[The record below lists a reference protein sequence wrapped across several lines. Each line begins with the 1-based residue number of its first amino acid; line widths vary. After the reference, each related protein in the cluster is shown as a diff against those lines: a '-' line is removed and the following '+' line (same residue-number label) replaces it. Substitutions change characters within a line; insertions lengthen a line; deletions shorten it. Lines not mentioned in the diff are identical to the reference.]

1 MKAVEHNHA
10 VPPEELMAYLDGE
23 LEPERAL
30 VVHAHLANCG
40 SCEALA
46 AELRHTSSDMAL
58 WEVAAPVQ
66 SLQPPA
72 SPAGTASKRR
82 SLFAWLSAAP
92 TFQFAG
98 AAAVVVVG
106 LGLLMAIGGRLP
118 LQRKAAS
125 RLNVASSAGIQ
136 RQKKESRDPVAQ
148 HSRPDSGNQRRTNR
162 LRLRQRS
169 RTLRRGPLALRNS
182 RRLPP
187 RLPRRRSSAP

>member
-58 WEVAAPVQ
+58 WEVPAPVQ

-72 SPAGTASKRR
+72 SPVGTASKRL
-82 SLFAWLSAAP
+82 SLFAWLSA
-92 TFQFAG
+92 G
-98 AAAVVVVG
+98 AD
-106 LGLLMAIGGRLP
+106 LRSSPEPRRWL
-118 LQRKAAS
+118 
-125 RLNVASSAGIQ
+125 SSA
-136 RQKKESRDPVAQ
+136 RVF
-148 HSRPDSGNQRRTNR
+148 
-162 LRLRQRS
+162 
-169 RTLRRGPLALRNS
+169 
-182 RRLPP
+182 
-187 RLPRRRSSAP
+187 

>member
-58 WEVAAPVQ
+58 WEVPAPVQ

-72 SPAGTASKRR
+72 SPVGTASKRLLALCVAVGR
-82 SLFAWLSAAP
+82 RLPSSSPEPRRWLSSC
-92 TFQFAG
+92 AG
-98 AAAVVVVG
+98 
-106 LGLLMAIGGRLP
+106 LWLAIGGGRYARTTVP
-118 LQRKAAS
+118 EAVARHVIRRQTRDWDSCAA
-125 RLNVASSAGIQ
+125 RWPVRIGHRRRTGAVAA
-136 RQKKESRDPVAQ
+136 EAAAADVEAQ
-148 HSRPDSGNQRRTNR
+148 PTRPEQQRRV
-162 LRLRQRS
+162 L
-169 RTLRRGPLALRNS
+169 
-182 RRLPP
+182 P
-187 RLPRRRSSAP
+187 RLAPRRSSAP

>member
-58 WEVAAPVQ
+58 WEVPAPVQ

-72 SPAGTASKRR
+72 SPVGTASKRR
-82 SLFAWLSAAP
+82 SFFAWLSAAP
-92 TFQFAG
+92 TWQFAG
-98 AAAVVVVG
+98 ALAVMCRNRRGSVDGDRWWALRAHRRAGSRRPHTLSDDRQGTGDSCAARW
-106 LGLLMAIGGRLP
+106 LSRIGHRRRTGRLRP
-118 LQRKAAS
+118 RK
-125 RLNVASSAGIQ
+125 
-136 RQKKESRDPVAQ
+136 
-148 HSRPDSGNQRRTNR
+148 RREM
-162 LRLRQRS
+162 
-169 RTLRRGPLALRNS
+169 LRRCPFALNNS
-182 RRLPP
+182 RRVSPQIAP
-187 RLPRRRSSAP
+187 RRSSAP